1 MVDIAKSWQRSE
13 GTMDYINNNIAIN
26 LKKIRIG
33 KNMSLDNTAEQTG
46 VSKSMLAQIERG
58 EANPSIGCL
67 GKIVSGLRV
76 ELNELIETPRLET
89 FYIARE
95 ELIPTKEV
103 EGQYSIF
110 TYFPYEKDRQF
121 EIYGMEIYPNGIY
134 YSGSHGEKTV
144 EYITVA
150 TGTLTLKLGE
160 NKFEIRPGDAFRFD
174 SDKEHRYCNYGM
186 EIVRLTAAFSFK

>member
-1 MVDIAKSWQRSE
+1 
-13 GTMDYINNNIAIN
+13 MDYINNNIAIN

-33 KNMSLDNTAEQTG
+33 KNMSLDDTAEQTG

-67 GKIVSGLRV
+67 GKIISGLRV
-76 ELNELIETPRLET
+76 DFTELIETPREEI
-89 FYIARE
+89 FYITKT

-103 EGQYSIF
+103 EGQYSIY

-134 YSGSHGEKTV
+134 FSGSHGEKTV
-144 EYITVA
+144 EYVTVT
-150 TGTLTLKLGE
+150 TGTLTLRIRDK
-160 NKFEIRPGDAFRFD
+160 KFEIHAGDAFRFD
-174 SDKEHRYCNYGM
+174 SDAEHWYCNFGI
-186 EIVRLTAAFSFK
+186 EVVRLTSVFAF

>member
-1 MVDIAKSWQRSE
+1 
-13 GTMDYINNNIAIN
+13 MDYINKNIAIN
-26 LKKIRIG
+26 LKKLRKA
-33 KNMSLDNTAEQTG
+33 KNMSLDETAEQTG

-76 ELNELIETPRLET
+76 ELTELIEAPRLET
-89 FYIARE
+89 YYISKD

-110 TYFPYEKDRQF
+110 TYFPYERDRQF
-121 EIYGMEIYPNGIY
+121 EIYGIEIYPNGIY
-134 YSGSHGEKTV
+134 YSGSHGENTA

-150 TGTLTLKLGE
+150 AGTLTLKLGDK
-160 NKFEIRPGDAFRFD
+160 KFKVQQGDAFRFD
-174 SDKEHRYCNYGM
+174 SDKEHWYCNYGT
-186 EIVRLTAAFSFK
+186 EVVRLTSAFSF